1 MYSSGTTGKPKCM
14 VHSVGGTLLK
24 HLEEHQIQ
32 GNRGSDDT
40 LMYFT
45 TTGWMMWNWM
55 VSALALGEFSCRP
68 VVLRKAWYLFSFVAK
83 FSFLR
88 ANLQRLMYQFI
99 SNFSKTS

>member
-1 MYSSGTTGKPKCM
+1 MLLFAFKVSFDHPLFIMYSSGTTGKPKCM

-32 GNRGSDDT
+32 GNRGPQDT

-55 VSALALGEFSCRP
+55 VSALALGK
-68 VVLRKAWYLFSFVAK
+68 L
-83 FSFLR
+83 
-88 ANLQRLMYQFI
+88 I
-99 SNFSKTS
+99 